1 MKQKTIL
8 ITGATGFLGSFI
20 THELLE
26 AGFRLKLLVRKTH
39 SLQATERV
47 SEIFPLS
54 ALSVFADRT
63 RVGRIEIIEGDVS
76 KKYLGLDTREYR
88 RLAET
93 IDEVFHV
100 LRPPNLTMGTIHLLQ
115 RMCPGTE
122 PV

>member
-1 MKQKTIL
+1 MKLKTIL

-20 THELLE
+20 TQELLE

-63 RVGRIEIIEGDVS
+63 RVGRIEIIEGDV
-76 KKYLGLDTREYR
+76 
-88 RLAET
+88 
-93 IDEVFHV
+93 
-100 LRPPNLTMGTIHLLQ
+100 
-115 RMCPGTE
+115 
-122 PV
+122 

>member
-20 THELLE
+20 TQELFE

-39 SLQATERV
+39 SLQAKERV

-54 ALSVFADRT
+54 ASSVFADRT

-76 KKYLGLDTREYR
+76 KKYLGLDTREYI

-93 IDEVFHV
+93 IDEVFHC
-100 LRPPNLTMGTIHLLQ
+100 LCGHKI
-115 RMCPGTE
+115 
-122 PV
+122 